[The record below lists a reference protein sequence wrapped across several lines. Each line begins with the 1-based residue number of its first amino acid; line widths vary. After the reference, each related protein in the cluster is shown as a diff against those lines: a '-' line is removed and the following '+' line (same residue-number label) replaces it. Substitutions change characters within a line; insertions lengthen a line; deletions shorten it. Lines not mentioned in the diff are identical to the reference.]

1 MLEQIEFDKSGRWG
15 EIVPMSRRPRYLSI
29 PETPS
34 IVEAGEAPKSDA
46 PPAKKK
52 KVTRRRK
59 KKSDD
64 LPEVEAPRTD
74 GEPLVLE
81 REG

>member
-1 MLEQIEFDKSGRWG
+1 
-15 EIVPMSRRPRYLSI
+15 MSRRPRYLSLS
-29 PETPS
+29 ESPS
-34 IVEAGEAPKSDA
+34 ISEVPGTSSKVDA

-52 KVTRRRK
+52 TTPRRRK
-59 KKSDD
+59 KKTDD

-74 GEPLVLE
+74 GEPLTLE

>member
-1 MLEQIEFDKSGRWG
+1 
-15 EIVPMSRRPRYLSI
+15 MSRRPRYLSI
-29 PETPS
+29 HETPS

-46 PPAKKK
+46 PQAKKK
-52 KVTRRRK
+52 KPARRRK
-59 KKSDD
+59 KKTDD

-74 GEPLVLE
+74 GQPLVLE

>member
-1 MLEQIEFDKSGRWG
+1 
-15 EIVPMSRRPRYLSI
+15 MSRRPRYLSI
-29 PETPS
+29 LRETPS
-34 IVEAGEAPKSDA
+34 IAEAGEAPKSDA

-52 KVTRRRK
+52 KPARRRK
-59 KKSDD
+59 KKTDD